1 MKRKKLSRIV
11 VRFFLILFVILLLF
25 VLGTWLCDL
34 VKTDCELAL
43 LKEKGYYNPVSVGD
57 YSLNVA
63 RFGNGQG
70 GHTIVG
76 LAGLGM
82 SDFPV
87 AMRRMT
93 AQMERDNTVVFVDR
107 AGYGLSDDTDEEM
120 TLETIVK
127 DYRTALKNAAIEPPY
142 ILMAHSIGGVYA
154 TWWASR
160 YPGEL
165 DAVVLIDGT
174 PLTETVYDDKPDCP
188 VTFEDRALAF
198 LAKLGFSRY
207 VLRGEHYLYPDGF
220 SEEEQLLGDA
230 LELRSMG
237 SLAPV
242 SESGLRQRNART
254 AFAGIVANDIPKLYI
269 CSSWGAQTKDD
280 LLEVNRWMNRQIEKN
295 CFDMSLR
302 RTEFDDE
309 TAAAI
314 LNRMEDFRRTILEPY
329 AGKMGNCRIVL
340 LFGDHMIYEQK
351 PDACGKIIMDFLD
364 TIDSLSTPAE

>member
-1 MKRKKLSRIV
+1 MNRKRLSRIV

-34 VKTDCELAL
+34 VKTDRELAL

-63 RFGNGQG
+63 KFGNGQG
-70 GHTIVG
+70 GHIIVG

-93 AQMERDNTVVFVDR
+93 AQLESDNMIVFVDR
-107 AGYGLSDDTDEEM
+107 AGYGLSDDTDKEM
-120 TLETIVK
+120 TLETIVE

-142 ILMAHSIGGVYA
+142 VLMAHSIGGVYA

-165 DAVVLIDGT
+165 EAVVLIDGT
-174 PLTETVYDDKPDCP
+174 PLSETAYDDEPDCP
-188 VTFEDRALAF
+188 VTFGDRALAF

-207 VLRGEHYLYPDGF
+207 VLRSEHYLYPDGF

-237 SLAPV
+237 TLAPV
-242 SESGLRQRNART
+242 SESALRRRNART
-254 AFAGIVANDIPKLYI
+254 AWSGIVANDIPKLYI
-269 CSSWGAQTKDD
+269 CSSRGAQTKDD

-295 CFDMSLR
+295 RLDMPLR
-302 RTEFDDE
+302 RMEYDDA
-309 TAAAI
+309 TAAEI
-314 LNRMEDFRRTILEPY
+314 LNRMAEFRRTALEPY
-329 AGKMGNCRIVL
+329 ADKMGNCKVVL

-351 PDACGKIIMDFLD
+351 PDACSELVKDFLD
-364 TIDSLSTPAE
+364 TLNKD

>member
-1 MKRKKLSRIV
+1 MKRKKISRIV
-11 VRFFLILFVILLLF
+11 VWFFPILFVVLLLF
-25 VLGTWLCDL
+25 VLGTWICHL
-34 VKTDCELAL
+34 VKTDRELEL

-63 RFGNGQG
+63 KFGNGQG

-93 AQMERDNTVVFVDR
+93 AQLEPDNMVVFVDR
-107 AGYGLSDDTDEEM
+107 AGYGLSDDTDREM
-120 TLETIVK
+120 TLETIVE

-142 ILMAHSIGGVYA
+142 VLMAHSIGGVYA
-154 TWWASR
+154 SWWASR

-165 DAVVLIDGT
+165 EAVVLIDGT
-174 PLTETVYDDKPDCP
+174 PLSETVYDDEPDCP

-198 LAKLGFSRY
+198 LAELGFSRY
-207 VLRGEHYLYPDGF
+207 VLRSEHYLYPDGF

-242 SESGLRQRNART
+242 SESGLRQRNARA
-254 AFAGIVANDIPKLYI
+254 AFVGIVANDIPKLYI
-269 CSSWGAQTKDD
+269 CSSWGAQTKND
-280 LLEVNRWMNRQIEKN
+280 LIEFNLWMNRQIGKN
-295 CFDMSLR
+295 RLDQPLR
-302 RTEFDDE
+302 RTEYDDE
-309 TAAAI
+309 TAEAI
-314 LNRMEDFRRTILEPY
+314 LNRMEEFRRTILDPY
-329 AGKMGNCRIVL
+329 AEKMGNCKITL

-351 PDACGKIIMDFLD
+351 PDACGKLIKVFLASIPSVAD
-364 TIDSLSTPAE
+364 